1 MSRTPGDTVRPSL
14 PLERA
19 KEAED
24 LALHKA
30 FTAHAGSTLRAAGPS
45 RRAPGAFGQHRF
57 DQVSGEDT
65 SQGPGTQDQ
74 LGECVGLFNRAE
86 QALHA
91 RIIIVY
97 AVAEA

>member
-1 MSRTPGDTVRPSL
+1 M
-14 PLERA
+14 
-19 KEAED
+19 AED

-30 FTAHAGSTLRAAGPS
+30 FTAHAGPTLRAAGPR
-45 RRAPGAFGQHRF
+45 RRALSAFGQHRF

-65 SQGPGTQDQ
+65 SQGPGPQDQ

-91 RIIIVY
+91 RIIIAY